1 MLLGDWQVNKW
12 GNVIYD
18 EFVRP
23 IERVVDFRTEISGI
37 RPRDLRKGWN
47 SFSSGILNILQIV
60 ARATHGTLPVCL
72 ALQ

>member
-1 MLLGDWQVNKW
+1 MLLGEWQVNKW

-37 RPRDLRKGWN
+37 RPRDLRKG
-47 SFSSGILNILQIV
+47 
-60 ARATHGTLPVCL
+60 
-72 ALQ
+72 